1 MNLSELF
8 IRRPVMTML
17 LMLGMVVF
25 GVVAYRSLPISD
37 LPTVD
42 YPTVTVNANLP
53 GASPQTMAAAV
64 ATPLEK
70 TFSTIAGIDNMTS
83 TSGLGSTSI
92 TLQFS
97 LDRDV
102 DAAAQDVNAAI
113 SKSLRQLP
121 PEITPPSYQKVNPAA
136 SPIVFFAL
144 TSKTLSMTQL
154 DAIGEGTI
162 AQHLSTIEGVAA
174 VQVYGAQKYAVRI
187 QLDPTA
193 LAYRKISLDQ
203 VSSAVSAQ
211 NSNRP
216 TGVLQGTTTSYT
228 LQTNGQLTDAN
239 GFRALTVS
247 YRNGA
252 AVQLG
257 MLGRVID
264 DVQNN
269 TTASWFNG
277 DRSIVLA
284 VQRQPGS
291 NTVAVAQ
298 RVRAT
303 VDSISTQIPGDV
315 QLQVLFDRSIGIQ
328 ESVHDVKFTLILTLV
343 LVVLVIFVFLRNVW
357 ATIIPS
363 LALPM
368 SILGTFAVMYV
379 LGYSLDNL
387 SLMALTLAVGF
398 VVDDAVVMLENIVR
412 HLEMGKAPL
421 KAAVEGAREV
431 GFTILSMTLSLTAVF
446 IPLFFLAGIVGRLF
460 REFAVTIAVAILV
473 SGVISLTLTP
483 MLSSLF
489 LHSEHDREHGK
500 LYNKTEAAYDWLLAK
515 YAGSLDRVMVRR
527 GMMLIFSGA
536 ILVGTYLLFAIVPK
550 GFIPNTDTGT
560 LSANTLA
567 AQGTSFPQ
575 MIRYQQQ
582 VAAIVQ
588 RDTNVRAFMSSVG
601 QGAVNEGR
609 VIMSLKPLGKRLSAE
624 DIVNEMRPKLA
635 KIPGVTTFMQLPPAI
650 QIGGRSSSSQYQ
662 YTMQSSDI
670 DALYPAAA
678 KFLTAAQQSP
688 LLMDVTSD
696 LQLSNP
702 QINVQIDRSRA
713 AALGVTADAIETTLY
728 GAYGSRQVS
737 TIFSPNDQYWV
748 IMEVLPRYQTDISA
762 LQQLYVPS
770 TSGRLVPL
778 SSVASLGQSA
788 GPSQVNHSGQ
798 IPSVTLSF
806 NIRPGVSLGEATTA
820 VEKLAMQN
828 LPSGITTAFS
838 GTAQVFQSTQAGLLV
853 LVVLAIFVIYV
864 ILGVLYESFIHP
876 LTILS
881 GLPFAAF
888 GALLALLITR
898 QELTVYAFVGII
910 LLIGIVKKN
919 AIMMIDF
926 SLETER
932 NEHMP
937 PALAI
942 VHAAKV
948 RFRPIMM
955 TTVAAL
961 AGTLPIALG
970 TGAGAEARRPLGIAV
985 VGGLA
990 FSQLITLYI
999 TPVIYTYLDGLNR
1012 GVEKRLERKEAQQG
1026 AEPGG
1031 AVAVASTVAPAGTR
1045 GIDKAVVGAV
1055 IHAS

>member
-1 MNLSELF
+1 MNISELF

-17 LMLGMVVF
+17 VMLGMVVF
-25 GVVAYRSLPISD
+25 GIVAYRSLPISD

-53 GASPQTMAAAV
+53 GASPQTMAASV

-70 TFSTIAGIDNMTS
+70 QFSTIAGIDNMTS
-83 TSGLGSTSI
+83 SSGLGSTSI

-102 DAAAQDVNAAI
+102 DAASQDVNAAI

-121 PEITPPSYQKVNPAA
+121 PDILPPTYQKVNPAA
-136 SPIVFFAL
+136 SPIIFFAL
-144 TSKTLSMTQL
+144 TSNTLSLPQL
-154 DAIGEGTI
+154 DQIAEGQI
-162 AQHLSTIEGVAA
+162 AQHLSTIDGVAA

-193 LAYRKISLDQ
+193 LAYRKIRLDQ

-216 TGVLQGTTTSYT
+216 AGVLQGTSTSYT

-257 MLGRVID
+257 MLGRVVD

-277 DRSIVLA
+277 QRSIVLA

-303 VDSISTQIPGDV
+303 VDSLGTQIPGDV
-315 QLQVLFDRSIGIQ
+315 HLNLLFDRSTSIQ
-328 ESVHDVKFTLILTLV
+328 ESVHDVKFTLLLTLV

-357 ATIIPS
+357 ATVIPS

-368 SILGTFAVMYV
+368 SILGTFAVMYM

-412 HLEMGKAPL
+412 HLEMGKPPL
-421 KAAVEGAREV
+421 KAAIEGSREV

-446 IPLFFLAGIVGRLF
+446 IPLIFLGGIIGRLF
-460 REFAVTIAVAILV
+460 REFAITIAVAILV

-489 LHSEHDREHGK
+489 LHSEHDREHGN
-500 LYNKTEAAYDWLLAK
+500 LYNRTEAAYDWLLAK
-515 YAGSLDRVMVRR
+515 YSNSLDWAMERR
-527 GMMLIFSGA
+527 GLMMIFSA
-536 ILVGTYLLFAIVPK
+536 VILVGTYALFALVPK
-550 GFIPNTDTGT
+550 GFIPNQDTGQ
-560 LSANTLA
+560 LMANTLA
-567 AQGTSFPQ
+567 GQGTSFQQ
-575 MIRYQQQ
+575 MARYQQQ

-588 RDTNVRAFMSSVG
+588 RDTNVGQFMSAIGGGGGGGGGGGSS
-601 QGAVNEGR
+601 NEGR
-609 VIMSLKPLGKRLSAE
+609 IFMSLKPLGKRLPADQVIDE
-624 DIVNEMRPKLA
+624 LRPQLSR
-635 KIPGVTTFMQLPPAI
+635 IPGVMVFMQLPPAI
-650 QIGGRSSSSQYQ
+650 QIGGRSSRSQYQ
-662 YTMQSSDI
+662 FTMQSSDI
-670 DALYPAAA
+670 DALYPAAS
-678 KFLTAAQQSP
+678 KFLQEAQQSP

-702 QINVQIDRSRA
+702 QVNVQIDRSRA
-713 AALGVTADAIETTLY
+713 AALGVTADAIQSTLY

-737 TIFSPNDQYWV
+737 TIYSPNDQYWV
-748 IMEVLPRYQTDISA
+748 IMEVLPQYQRDISA
-762 LQQLYVPS
+762 LQQLYVAS

-778 SSVASLGQSA
+778 SSIATLSRSI
-788 GPSQVNHSGQ
+788 GPSAVNHSGQ

-806 NIRPGVSLGEATTA
+806 NLRPGVPLGDATVA
-820 VEKLAMQN
+820 VQKLAQKT
-828 LPSGITTAFS
+828 LPAGITTAFS
-838 GTAQVFQSTQAGLLV
+838 GTAQVFQSTQAGLMV

-937 PALAI
+937 PAQAI

-999 TPVIYTYLDGLNR
+999 TPVIYTYLDRFNR
-1012 GVEKRLERKEAQQG
+1012 RVEKTLERADAQKGGLVPQ
-1026 AEPGG
+1026 PG
-1031 AVAVASTVAPAGTR
+1031 VAVASTVHG
-1045 GIDKAVVGAV
+1045 D
-1055 IHAS
+1055 

>member
-1 MNLSELF
+1 MNLSEIF

-17 LMLGMVVF
+17 VMLGMVVF
-25 GVVAYRSLPISD
+25 GIVAYRSLPISD

-42 YPTVTVNANLP
+42 YPTVTVNASLP

-70 TFSTIAGIDNMTS
+70 QFSTIAGIDNMTS
-83 TSGLGSTSI
+83 SSGLGSTSI

-121 PEITPPSYQKVNPAA
+121 PEILPPSYQKVNPAA
-136 SPIVFFAL
+136 SPIIFYAL
-144 TSKTLSMTQL
+144 TSKTLSMTDL
-154 DAIGEGTI
+154 DQIGEGTL

-203 VSSAVSAQ
+203 VSSAVSSQ

-216 TGVLQGTTTSYT
+216 AGVLQGTATSYT
-228 LQTNGQLTDAN
+228 LQTNGQLTSAN
-239 GFRALTVS
+239 DFRALTVS

-257 MLGRVID
+257 MLGRVVD

-291 NTVAVAQ
+291 NTVAVAE

-303 VDSISTQIPGDV
+303 VDSISGQIPGDV
-315 QLQVLFDRSIGIQ
+315 QLRLLFDRSTGIQ
-328 ESVHDVKFTLILTLV
+328 ESVHDVKFTLVLTLV

-368 SILGTFAVMYV
+368 SILGTFAVMDI

-412 HLEMGKAPL
+412 HLEMGKPPL
-421 KAAVEGAREV
+421 KAAIEGSREV

-446 IPLFFLAGIVGRLF
+446 IPLIFLGGIVGRLF
-460 REFAVTIAVAILV
+460 REFAITIAVAILM

-489 LHSEHDREHGK
+489 LHSEHDREHGR
-500 LYNKTEAAYDWLLAK
+500 LYNRTEAAYDWLLLK
-515 YAGSLDRVMVRR
+515 YSNSLDWAMERR
-527 GMMLIFSGA
+527 GLMMIFSA
-536 ILVGTYLLFAIVPK
+536 IILVGTWFLFSLVPK
-550 GFIPNTDTGT
+550 GFIPNQDTGQ

-567 AQGTSFPQ
+567 GQGTSFTQ
-575 MIRYQQQ
+575 MVRYQQQ

-601 QGAVNEGR
+601 GGGGQGSTNEGR
-609 VIMSLKPLGKRLSAE
+609 IFMSLKPLGKRLPADE
-624 DIVNEMRPKLA
+624 VINELRPKLSR
-635 KIPGVTTFMQLPPAI
+635 IPGVTVFMQLPPAI
-650 QIGGRSSSSQYQ
+650 QIGGRSSRSQYQ
-662 YTMQSSDI
+662 FTMQSSDI

-678 KFLTAAQQSP
+678 RFLTQAQQSP
-688 LLMDVTSD
+688 MLMDVTSD

-713 AALGVTADAIETTLY
+713 AALGVTADAIQSTLY

-737 TIFSPNDQYWV
+737 TIYSPNDQYWV
-748 IMEVLPRYQTDISA
+748 IMEVLPQYQRDISA
-762 LQQLYVPS
+762 LQQLYVAS

-778 SSVASLGQSA
+778 SSIATLTQNI
-788 GPSQVNHSGQ
+788 GPSAVNHSGQ

-806 NIRPGVSLGEATTA
+806 NIRPGVSLGAATA
-820 VEKLAMQN
+820 EVEKLAQQN
-828 LPSGITTAFS
+828 LPGGITTAFS
-838 GTAQVFQSTQAGLLV
+838 GTAQVFQSTQAGLMV

-888 GALLALLITR
+888 GALLALWITR

-937 PALAI
+937 PAQAI

-999 TPVIYTYLDGLNR
+999 TPVIYTYLDRFNR
-1012 GVEKRLERKEAQQG
+1012 RVEKTLERAEAQQG
-1026 AEPGG
+1026 GSIPQPGG
-1031 AVAVASTVAPAGTR
+1031 AVAVASTGH
-1045 GIDKAVVGAV
+1045 GD
-1055 IHAS
+1055 

>member
-1 MNLSELF
+1 MNVSELF
-8 IRRPVMTML
+8 IRRPVMTL
-17 LMLGMVVF
+17 LVMLGMVVF
-25 GVVAYRSLPISD
+25 GIVAYRSLPISD

-53 GASPQTMAAAV
+53 GASPQTMASAV

-70 TFSTIAGIDNMTS
+70 QFSTIAGIDNMTS
-83 TSGLGSTSI
+83 SSSLGSTSI

-136 SPIVFFAL
+136 QPIVFFAL

-154 DAIGEGTI
+154 DQIAEATL
-162 AQHLSTIEGVAA
+162 AQHLSTIDGVAA

-193 LAYRKISLDQ
+193 LAYRKISLEQ
-203 VSSAVSAQ
+203 VASAVSAQ

-216 TGVLQGTTTSYT
+216 AGVLQGTSTTYT
-228 LQTNGQLTDAN
+228 LQTNGQLTNAD
-239 GFRALTVS
+239 GFRTLTVS

-257 MLGRVID
+257 MLGQVID

-277 DRSIVLA
+277 NRSIVLA

-303 VDSISTQIPGDV
+303 VDSISGQIPGDV
-315 QLQVLFDRSIGIQ
+315 QLQLLFDRSVGIQ

-368 SILGTFAVMYV
+368 SIVGTFAVMRV
-379 LGYSLDNL
+379 LNYSLDNL

-412 HLEMGKAPL
+412 HLEMGKPPL
-421 KAAVEGAREV
+421 RAAIEGAREV

-446 IPLFFLAGIVGRLF
+446 IPLIFLGGIIGRLF
-460 REFAVTIAVAILV
+460 REFAITIAVAILV

-489 LHSEHDREHGK
+489 LRSEHDREHGAM
-500 LYNKTEAAYDWLLAK
+500 YNRTEAAYDWLLVK
-515 YAGSLDRVMVRR
+515 YGSSLDWVMERR
-527 GMMLIFSGA
+527 GLMMIFSLV
-536 ILVGTYLLFAIVPK
+536 ILIGTYALFAMVPK
-550 GFIPNTDTGT
+550 GFIPNQDTGQ
-560 LSANTLA
+560 LMVNTLA
-567 AQGTSFPQ
+567 GQGTSFQQ
-575 MIRYQQQ
+575 MVRNQQQ
-582 VAAIVQ
+582 VAAIVE
-588 RDTNVRAFMSSVG
+588 RDTNVANMTSSVG
-601 QGAVNEGR
+601 LGLGGAGGSSNEGR
-609 VIMSLKPLGKRLSAE
+609 IFMSLKPLGKRLSA
-624 DIVNEMRPKLA
+624 DDVVNELRPKLS
-635 KIPGVTTFMQLPPAI
+635 KIPGVTVFMSVPPAI
-650 QIGGRSSSSQYQ
+650 QIGGRSSRSQYQ
-662 YTMQSSDI
+662 FTMQSSDI
-670 DALYPAAA
+670 DGLYPAAA
-678 KFLTAAQQSP
+678 KLLAVTADSP

-702 QINVQIDRSRA
+702 QINVQIDRNRA
-713 AALGVTADAIETTLY
+713 AALGVTADAVESTLY

-737 TIFSPNDQYWV
+737 TIYSPNDQYWV
-748 IMEVLPRYQTDISA
+748 IMEVLPRYQREISA

-770 TSGRLVPL
+770 SSGRLVPL
-778 SSVASLGQSA
+778 SSIATLGQSA

-806 NIRPGVSLGEATTA
+806 NLRPGVSLGEATA
-820 VEKLAMQN
+820 SVEKLAQQN
-828 LPSGITTAFS
+828 LPAGITTAFS

-932 NEHMP
+932 TEHMP
-937 PALAI
+937 AAQAI

-999 TPVIYTYLDGLNR
+999 TPVIYTYLDRFNR
-1012 GVEKRLERKEAQQG
+1012 RVEKTLARSETSVGGGLADASSLAVRNLNTG
-1026 AEPGG
+1026 A
-1031 AVAVASTVAPAGTR
+1031 
-1045 GIDKAVVGAV
+1045 
-1055 IHAS
+1055 

>member
-1 MNLSELF
+1 MNISALF

-17 LMLGMVVF
+17 VMLGLVVF

-53 GASPQTMAAAV
+53 GASPQTMAASV

-70 TFSTIAGIDNMTS
+70 QFSTIAGIDNMTS
-83 TSGLGSTSI
+83 SSGLGSTSI

-121 PEITPPSYQKVNPAA
+121 PEILPPTYQKVNPAA
-136 SPIVFFAL
+136 SPIIFYAL
-144 TSKTLSMTQL
+144 TSNTLALPQL
-154 DAIGEGTI
+154 DQIGEGQI
-162 AQHLSTIEGVAA
+162 AQHLSTIEGVAS

-203 VSSAVSAQ
+203 VSSAVAAQ

-216 TGVLQGTTTSYT
+216 AGVLQGTGTSYT
-228 LQTNGQLTDAN
+228 LQSNSQLTDAD
-239 GFRALTVS
+239 GFRTLTVS

-277 DRSIVLA
+277 QRSIVLA

-315 QLQVLFDRSIGIQ
+315 HLNLLFDRSVGIE
-328 ESVHDVKFTLILTLV
+328 ESVHDVKFTLMLTLV

-357 ATIIPS
+357 ATVIPS

-368 SILGTFAVMYV
+368 SILGTFAVMYI

-412 HLEMGKAPL
+412 HLEMGKPPL
-421 KAAVEGAREV
+421 KAALEGSREV

-446 IPLFFLAGIVGRLF
+446 IPLIFLGGIIGRLF
-460 REFAVTIAVAILV
+460 REFAITIAVAILM

-489 LHSEHDREHGK
+489 LHSEHDREHGT
-500 LYNKTEAAYDWLLAK
+500 LYNRTEAAYEWLLSK
-515 YAGSLDRVMVRR
+515 YSSSLDWAMERR
-527 GMMLIFSGA
+527 GLMMIFSGI
-536 ILVGTYLLFAIVPK
+536 ILVATYFLFGLVPK
-550 GFIPNTDTGT
+550 GFIPNQDTGQLMT
-560 LSANTLA
+560 NTLA
-567 AQGTSFPQ
+567 GQGTSFQQ
-575 MIRYQQQ
+575 MVRYQQQ
-582 VAAIVQ
+582 VASIVQ
-588 RDTNVRAFMSSVG
+588 RDTNVGSFMSAIGGGGG
-601 QGAVNEGR
+601 QGSSNEGR
-609 VIMSLKPLGKRLSAE
+609 VFISLKPLGTRLSADE
-624 DIVNEMRPKLA
+624 VVNELRPKLSR
-635 KIPGVTTFMQLPPAI
+635 IPGVQVFMQVPPAI
-650 QIGGRSSSSQYQ
+650 QIGGRSSRSQYQ
-662 YTMQSSDI
+662 FTMQSSDI
-670 DALYPAAA
+670 DALYPAAS
-678 KFLTAAQQSP
+678 KFLQEAQQSP

-702 QINVQIDRSRA
+702 QVNVQIDRSRA
-713 AALGVTADAIETTLY
+713 AALGVTADAIQSTLY

-737 TIFSPNDQYWV
+737 TIYSPNDQYWV
-748 IMEVLPRYQTDISA
+748 IMEVLPQYQRDISA
-762 LQQLYVPS
+762 LQQLYVAS

-778 SSVASLGQSA
+778 SSIATLTQSI
-788 GPSQVNHSGQ
+788 GPSAVNHSGQ

-806 NIRPGVSLGEATTA
+806 NIRPGVSLGEATAA
-820 VEKLAMQN
+820 VQKLAQQT

-838 GTAQVFQSTQAGLLV
+838 GTAQVFQSTQAGLMV

-937 PALAI
+937 PAQAI

-999 TPVIYTYLDGLNR
+999 TPVIYTYLDRFNR
-1012 GVEKRLERKEAQQG
+1012 RVEKTLERAEAQQG
-1026 AEPGG
+1026 GVVAQPGG
-1031 AVAVASTVAPAGTR
+1031 AVAVASTGH
-1045 GIDKAVVGAV
+1045 GD
-1055 IHAS
+1055 

>member
-1 MNLSELF
+1 MNISDIF

-17 LMLGMVVF
+17 VMIGIAVF

-42 YPTVTVNANLP
+42 YPTVTVNASLP
-53 GASPQTMAAAV
+53 GASPQTMAASV

-70 TFSTIAGIDNMTS
+70 QFSTIAGIDNMTS
-83 TSGLGSTSI
+83 SNGLGSTSI

-121 PEITPPSYQKVNPAA
+121 PEILPPSYQKVNPAA
-136 SPIVFFAL
+136 SAIIYYAL
-144 TSKTLSMTQL
+144 TSSTLALPQL
-154 DAIGEGTI
+154 DQIAEGTI

-174 VQVYGAQKYAVRI
+174 VQVYGSQKYAVRV

-203 VSSAVSAQ
+203 VSSAISAQ

-216 TGVLQGTTTSYT
+216 AGVLQGSATSYT
-228 LQTNGQLTDAN
+228 LQTNGQLSNADD
-239 GFRALTVS
+239 FRSLTVA
-247 YRNGA
+247 YKNGA

-291 NTVAVAQ
+291 NTVAVAE

-315 QLQVLFDRSIGIQ
+315 QMQLLFDRSAGIEQ
-328 ESVHDVKFTLILTLV
+328 SVHDVKFTLMLTLV

-368 SILGTFAVMYV
+368 SILGTFAVMSI

-412 HLEMGKAPL
+412 HLEMGTPPL
-421 KAAVEGAREV
+421 KAALDGSREV

-446 IPLFFLAGIVGRLF
+446 IPLIFLGGIIGRLF
-460 REFAVTIAVAILV
+460 REFAITIAVAILM

-489 LHSEHDREHGK
+489 LHSEHDRQHGA
-500 LYNKTEAAYDWLLAK
+500 LYNKTERAYDWLLAK
-515 YAGSLDRVMVRR
+515 YSSSLDWAMERR
-527 GMMLIFSGA
+527 PLMLIFSGL
-536 ILVGTYLLFAIVPK
+536 ILVGTYFLFALVPK
-550 GFIPNTDTGT
+550 GFIPNEDTGQ
-560 LSANTLA
+560 LRANTLA
-567 AQGTSFPQ
+567 SEGTSFQQ
-575 MIRYQQQ
+575 MVRYQQQ
-582 VAAIVQ
+582 VSAIVQ
-588 RDTNVRAFMSSVG
+588 RDTNIQAFMSSVG
-601 QGAVNEGR
+601 GGGGLGSTNEGR
-609 VIMSLKPLGKRLSAE
+609 VIMSLKPLGERLPADQIIDE
-624 DIVNEMRPKLA
+624 LRPKLS
-635 KIPGVTTFMQLPPAI
+635 KIPGVSVFMQLPPAI
-650 QIGGRSSSSQYQ
+650 QIGGRSSRSQYQ
-662 YTMQSSDI
+662 FTMQSSDI
-670 DALYPAAA
+670 EELYPAAA
-678 KFLTAAQQSP
+678 KFLAAMQQSP
-688 LLMDVTSD
+688 LLMEVTSD

-702 QINVQIDRSRA
+702 QINVQIDRARA
-713 AALGVTADAIETTLY
+713 AALGVTADAVQSTLY
-728 GAYGSRQVS
+728 GAYGARQVS
-737 TIFSPNDQYWV
+737 TINTSNDQYWV
-748 IMEVLPRYQTDISA
+748 IMEVLPQYQRDISA

-770 TSGRLVPL
+770 SSGRLVPL
-778 SSVASLGQSA
+778 SSIATLSRNV
-788 GPSQVNHSGQ
+788 GPSAVNHSGQ
-798 IPSVTLSF
+798 IPSVTISF
-806 NIRPGVSLGEATTA
+806 NIRPGTSLGAATAA
-820 VEKLAMQN
+820 VEKLAQQE
-828 LPSGITTAFS
+828 LPGGITTAFS

-864 ILGVLYESFIHP
+864 ILGILYESFIHP

-937 PALAI
+937 PAQAI

-970 TGAGAEARRPLGIAV
+970 TGAGAESRRPLGIAV

-999 TPVIYTYLDGLNR
+999 TPVIYTYLDRFNR
-1012 GVEKRLERKEAQQG
+1012 KVEKTLAREEAQQG
-1026 AEPGG
+1026 GIVPQPGG
-1031 AVAVASTVAPAGTR
+1031 AVAVANTGH
-1045 GIDKAVVGAV
+1045 GD
-1055 IHAS
+1055 